1 MSGNISVTWSPH
13 PGMGGLML
21 SWGILISLISRGILA
36 VETAHEILNE
46 QISYLE
52 ELGAHQGTGDG
63 ARVHINA
70 GLNDLL
76 WLKSLLDQNPLTR
89 LPN

>member
-1 MSGNISVTWSPH
+1 MSGTRPPQ

-21 SWGILISLISRGILA
+21 SFGILVALISRGILTA
-36 VETAHEILNE
+36 EVAHEILNE

-52 ELGAHQGTGDG
+52 ELGAHPGTSAD
-63 ARVHINA
+63 ARAHTAA

-76 WLKSLLDQNPLTR
+76 WLKSLLDQSPLTR